1 MERDWGRWRCYWNK
15 LPRSDMM
22 PKSNPK
28 FRSEEFFELHRE
40 RNSNAF
46 NKWSEREDEL
56 LEKRVNAGW
65 TIRRISEAS
74 GRSRRAVELR
84 IERNEL
90 APTRKRRVE
99 TRRSRRTEKMTTE
112 AMEEMNRRMD
122 SGEFG
127 SPPDMAL
134 VNNAWQEILELKLQE
149 AGKNG
154 NFNSITGLWPRSGEK
169 VAFDGRVKEEITIP
183 AGSKI
188 LCFYGNPEPGTRQPE
203 LNLVYVTYDD

>member
-1 MERDWGRWRCYWNK
+1 
-15 LPRSDMM
+15 
-22 PKSNPK
+22 
-28 FRSEEFFELHRE
+28 
-40 RNSNAF
+40 
-46 NKWSEREDEL
+46 
-56 LEKRVNAGW
+56 
-65 TIRRISEAS
+65 
-74 GRSRRAVELR
+74 
-84 IERNEL
+84 
-90 APTRKRRVE
+90 
-99 TRRSRRTEKMTTE
+99 MTTE
-112 AMEEMNRRMD
+112 ATEEMNRRME

-134 VNNAWQEILELKLQE
+134 VNNAWQEILELKLQQ

-154 NFNSITGLWPRSGEK
+154 TYNSITGLWPRSGAK